1 MMRSPSLRRTAC
13 ILLWSLALLLRV
25 EALRLAEYATEKLT
39 RAVMTNE
46 WDHALLAHSSYV
58 CLSVLLYLGISE

>member
-46 WDHALLAHSSYV
+46 WDHFLLAHSSYV